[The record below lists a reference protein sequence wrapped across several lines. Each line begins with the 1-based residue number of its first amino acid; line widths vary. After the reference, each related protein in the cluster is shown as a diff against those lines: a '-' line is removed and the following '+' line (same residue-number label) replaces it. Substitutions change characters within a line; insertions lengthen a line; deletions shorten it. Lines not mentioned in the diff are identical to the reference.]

1 MALTKQII
9 SKSINATA
17 TAYVGKDGE
26 VWADPVNNTLRI
38 GDGTTAGGILLT
50 GGGGG
55 GATTWAAITDINNAN
70 GPGKV
75 TIGRNAGS
83 VNQGTQSIAIGN
95 DAGKTSQS
103 NTAVA
108 IGESA
113 GRENQAQS
121 AVAIGTGAGT
131 TNQGG
136 AAIAIGNGTAVNDQG
151 ESAIAIGNL
160 AVLAGQGDN
169 AIAIG
174 NRAGG
179 FVNPQAAT
187 SIILNATGTQIE
199 NTTADSFVVKPI
211 RNYPITTI
219 LGYNNATGE
228 ITYHTAI
235 PGYTNTADLK
245 ALVAESTDFADFQT
259 RIAAL

>member
-1 MALTKQII
+1 M
-9 SKSINATA
+9 
-17 TAYVGKDGE
+17 
-26 VWADPVNNTLRI
+26 
-38 GDGTTAGGILLT
+38 
-50 GGGGG
+50 
-55 GATTWAAITDINNAN
+55 
-70 GPGKV
+70 
-75 TIGRNAGS
+75 
-83 VNQGTQSIAIGN
+83 
-95 DAGKTSQS
+95 
-103 NTAVA
+103 
-108 IGESA
+108 
-113 GRENQAQS
+113 
-121 AVAIGTGAGT
+121 
-131 TNQGG
+131 
-136 AAIAIGNGTAVNDQG
+136 
-151 ESAIAIGNL
+151 
-160 AVLAGQGDN
+160 AVLAGQGDD

-179 FVNPQAAT
+179 FANPQAAT
-187 SIILNATGTQIE
+187 SIILNATGAPLE